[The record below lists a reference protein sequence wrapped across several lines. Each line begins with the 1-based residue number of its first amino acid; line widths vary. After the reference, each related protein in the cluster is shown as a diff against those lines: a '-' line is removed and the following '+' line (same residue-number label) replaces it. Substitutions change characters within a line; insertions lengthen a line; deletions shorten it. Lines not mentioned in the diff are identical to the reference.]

1 MRCVIPRKDIALAR
15 MMPPILCLIAIL
27 LSVALFDAS
36 WSTPAKT
43 TDRTSLA
50 GQLLVSSPS
59 IADPH
64 FDHTVIFLV
73 QHDQKGAFG
82 IAINLPL
89 EERPLASLLE
99 KPGAKDVKATG
110 NVRIFAG
117 GPVQPDIG
125 FVIHSSDYRQP
136 ETVAIDARIAMT
148 SSRRVLQDI
157 GNHKGPKKY
166 LVAFGYAGWAPGQL
180 EAELER
186 RVWFIAAGDFKLIFD
201 EDRDKV
207 WESAYSHRE
216 EDL

>member
-1 MRCVIPRKDIALAR
+1 VCILRKVIALMR
-15 MMPPILCLIAIL
+15 IKKPPILRLLAIL
-27 LSVALFDAS
+27 LSVALLDAS

-43 TDRTSLA
+43 TDRSSLA
-50 GQLLVSSPS
+50 GQLLVSSPT
-59 IADPH
+59 IGDPR
-64 FDHTVIFLV
+64 FDHTVILVV

-99 KPGAKDVKATG
+99 TLGAKDVTAAGK
-110 NVRIFAG
+110 VRIFAG
-117 GPVQPDIG
+117 GPVQPDTG

-136 ETVAIDARIAMT
+136 ETVAIDSRTAMT
-148 SSRRVLQDI
+148 SSRRILQDI
-157 GNHKGPKKY
+157 GNYKGPEKY
-166 LVAFGYAGWAPGQL
+166 LVAFGYAGWGPGQL

-186 RVWFIAAGDFKLIFD
+186 RVWFIAAADFKLIFD

-216 EDL
+216 TDL